1 VGDFIEAINAS
12 ETTQIM
18 DTVVAKDEE
27 RSAKSEG
34 LIRQRIGKKLNQ
46 VYADIVAEPVPDRFL
61 ELIEKLGAEPKQAR
75 SNDVE

>member
-1 VGDFIEAINAS
+1 
-12 ETTQIM
+12 M
-18 DTVVAKDEE
+18 DTVAAKDEE
-27 RSAKSEG
+27 RSGRSER

-46 VYADIVAEPVPDRFL
+46 VYANIVAEPVPDRFL